1 LDFHAAAATQVSAR
15 KSQQMTELAK
25 QDNDLMFELSRKSQA
40 DARTLKSITI
50 LTLFYLPASF
60 VSVSKAAER
69 LDWHS
74 TNPGVRHS

>member
-25 QDNDLMFELSRKSQA
+25 EDNDLMFELTRKSQA

-60 VSVSKAAER
+60 VSVSEEPER
-69 LDWHS
+69 VDWHS
-74 TNPGVRHS
+74 TNLVVRHF